1 MKTFFCWIFIV
12 GLSLTTK
19 PSVFSEPNLDQVKKP
34 SPNSPDE
41 PFAKAMSLVKAV
53 EFIDRASLH
62 WQESRE
68 CVTCHTNGAYLI
80 GRAKLKGNPAPHAA
94 VRSFFEEYVAGWKN
108 KQPGPHGVVATAS
121 ALALD
126 DAANGQLSETTR
138 YALLRHG
145 KLSVKMDLGIGLS
158 AVGGHT
164 NPTITMG
171 LPLQP

>member
-53 EFIDRASLH
+53 EFIDHASLH
-62 WQESRE
+62 WQKSRE
-68 CVTCHTNGAYLI
+68 CVTCHTNGAYLM

-126 DAANGQLSETTR
+126 DAASGQLSETTR
-138 YALLRHG
+138 YAFAEAWKRPRWP
-145 KLSVKMDLGIGLS
+145 S
-158 AVGGHT
+158 
-164 NPTITMG
+164 
-171 LPLQP
+171 